1 MDPIAVLAT
10 QVLKNSLMFGVICKA
25 PFGPTAKLQSFIH
38 QVKIFSHPQLGTGSG
53 PGAAVGTGIVW
64 APLLILVLLSN
75 LLCFLR
81 LLWGQGLGPG

>member
-25 PFGPTAKLQSFIH
+25 PFGPAAKLQSFIH
-38 QVKIFSHPQLGTGSG
+38 QVKISSHRQLGTGSS

-64 APLLILVLLSN
+64 APLLILALLSN
-75 LLCFLR
+75 
-81 LLWGQGLGPG
+81 